1 MQAEPRVPGCDTH
14 RRRKRVLF
22 LLRIRCARDYLIR
35 MVSEDRIQPYIPA
48 LQRLAVSYTQNRQ
61 ESEDLFQEI
70 AVALWKALPKFRGD
84 SSERTFVYR
93 IAHNTAI
100 RFVSLQHRRTNREH
114 AVFENEIEPASP
126 DNPELDAIRNQ
137 RWKALWRAVHNLAV
151 IDRQVVLL
159 RLEGLSM
166 AEIAHVTGFTEGAV
180 AMRLSRV
187 RRQLS
192 EKLSGVQKE
201 ER

>member
-1 MQAEPRVPGCDTH
+1 MA
-14 RRRKRVLF
+14 
-22 LLRIRCARDYLIR
+22 
-35 MVSEDRIQPYIPA
+35 SEERLEPYIPA
-48 LQRLAVSYTQNRQ
+48 LRRLAVSYAQSYQ

-93 IAHNTAI
+93 VAHNTAI
-100 RFVSLQHRRTNREH
+100 RFVSSQKRRSGREH
-114 AVFENEIEPASP
+114 PIFESGDEVATA
-126 DNPELDAIRNQ
+126 DNPELAAIRNQ
-137 RWKALWRAVHNLAV
+137 QWKALWNALRDLPV

-159 RLEGLSM
+159 RLEGLSITEV
-166 AEIAHVTGFTEGAV
+166 AQVTGFTEGAV
-180 AMRLSRV
+180 AMRFSRV

-192 EKLSGVQKE
+192 EKLGVTRKA

>member
-1 MQAEPRVPGCDTH
+1 
-14 RRRKRVLF
+14 
-22 LLRIRCARDYLIR
+22 
-35 MVSEDRIQPYIPA
+35 MVVEDRIKAYIPA
-48 LQRLAVSYTQNRQ
+48 LRRLAVSYARDRQ

-70 AVALWKALPKFRGD
+70 AVVLWKALPKFRGD
-84 SSERTFVYR
+84 CSERTFIYR
-93 IAHNTAI
+93 VAHNTAI
-100 RFVSLQHRRTNREH
+100 RYVASQQSRSGRERG
-114 AVFENEIEPASP
+114 VFEDEPEPVSA

-137 RWKALWRAVHNLAV
+137 QWNALWRAVRELPV

-166 AEIAHVTGFTEGAV
+166 SEIAQVLGCTEGAV
-180 AMRLSRV
+180 TMRYSRV

-192 EKLSGVQKE
+192 ERLTGARKV

>member
-1 MQAEPRVPGCDTH
+1 ML
-14 RRRKRVLF
+14 RKRRV
-22 LLRIRCARDYLIR
+22 RDYLNQ
-35 MVSEDRIQPYIPA
+35 MVSEDRIHPYIPA
-48 LQRLAVSYTQNRQ
+48 LQRLAVSYCRDLQ

-93 IAHNTAI
+93 VAHNTAI
-100 RFVSLQHRRTNREH
+100 RFVSSRHRRSSLEQ
-114 AVFENEIEPASP
+114 AGFENEAEPASP

-137 RWKALWRAVHNLAV
+137 QWKALWRAVRELPV

-166 AEIAHVTGFTEGAV
+166 AEVAQVTGFTEAAV
-180 AMRLSRV
+180 AMRFSRV
-187 RRQLS
+187 RRHLS
-192 EKLSGVQKE
+192 EKLAGVRKE
-201 ER
+201 AQ

>member
-1 MQAEPRVPGCDTH
+1 LPETH
-14 RRRKRVLF
+14 
-22 LLRIRCARDYLIR
+22 
-35 MVSEDRIQPYIPA
+35 
-48 LQRLAVSYTQNRQ
+48 
-61 ESEDLFQEI
+61 
-70 AVALWKALPKFRGD
+70 ALWKALPKFRGD

-93 IAHNTAI
+93 VAHNTAI
-100 RFVSLQHRRTNREH
+100 RFVSSQHRRSGREH
-114 AVFENEIEPASP
+114 AVFENEADPASS

-137 RWKALWRAVHNLAV
+137 QWEALWRAVRELPV

-166 AEIAHVTGFTEGAV
+166 TEIAQVSGFTEGAV
-180 AMRLSRV
+180 TMRLLRV

-192 EKLSGVQKE
+192 EKLNGTRKE

>member
-1 MQAEPRVPGCDTH
+1 MA
-14 RRRKRVLF
+14 
-22 LLRIRCARDYLIR
+22 RCRDYLKR
-35 MVSEDRIQPYIPA
+35 VGSEDRIQVYIPA
-48 LQRLAVSYTQNRQ
+48 LRRLALAYTRNRH

-93 IAHNTAI
+93 VAHNTAI
-100 RFVSLQHRRTNREH
+100 RFVSSQHRRSSREH
-114 AVFENEIEPASP
+114 AGFDNEAGPASS

-137 RWKALWRAVHNLAV
+137 QWEALWRAVRELPV

-166 AEIAHVTGFTEGAV
+166 AEIAQVSGFSEGAV
-180 AMRLSRV
+180 TMRFSRV
-187 RRQLS
+187 RRQ
-192 EKLSGVQKE
+192 
-201 ER
+201 

>member
-1 MQAEPRVPGCDTH
+1 MPC
-14 RRRKRVLF
+14 K
-22 LLRIRCARDYLIR
+22 RDYLSR
-35 MVSEDRIQPYIPA
+35 MVSEDRIQLYIPA
-48 LQRLAVSYTQNRQ
+48 LRRLAVSYTQNRQ

-93 IAHNTAI
+93 VAHNTAI
-100 RFVSLQHRRTNREH
+100 RFVSLEHRRSDREY
-114 AVFENEIEPASP
+114 AVYENETEPASP

-137 RWKALWRAVHNLAV
+137 QWKALWRAVRELPV

-166 AEIAHVTGFTEGAV
+166 AEVAQVTGFTEGAV
-180 AMRLSRV
+180 AMRFSRV

-192 EKLSGVQKE
+192 EKLSGARKE